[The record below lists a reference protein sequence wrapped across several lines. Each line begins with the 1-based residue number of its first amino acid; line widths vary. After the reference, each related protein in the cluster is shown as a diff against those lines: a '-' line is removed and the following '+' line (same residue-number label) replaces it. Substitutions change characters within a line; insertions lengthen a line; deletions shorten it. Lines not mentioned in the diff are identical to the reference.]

1 MEKDLFTQIIKEIP
15 SVNYGISGL
24 EVHRSHT
31 KEGTIYFV
39 SAHAEVEFPIHS
51 HAEQWTVVLS
61 GECTYSANGKIT
73 DYKKGD
79 TYTIPSDT
87 PHQITLHKGY
97 SEVDYVNDPNDG
109 EY

>member
-31 KEGTIYFV
+31 KEGTMYFV
-39 SAHAEVEFPIHS
+39 SAHEEVEFPIHS
-51 HAEQWTVVLS
+51 HAEQWTIVLS
-61 GECTYSANGKIT
+61 GECTYTAEGKT
-73 DYKKGD
+73 TVYKKGD
-79 TYTIPSDT
+79 IYTIPADT

-97 SEVDYVNDPNDG
+97 SEVDYVNDPLDG
-109 EY
+109 E

>member
-39 SAHAEVEFPIHS
+39 SAHEEVEFPIHS

-61 GECTYSANGKIT
+61 GMY
-73 DYKKGD
+73 
-79 TYTIPSDT
+79 
-87 PHQITLHKGY
+87 L
-97 SEVDYVNDPNDG
+97 
-109 EY
+109 